1 MTSDDGDVEEG
12 NLVVG
17 DGRFEVEELEDVDSQ
32 ATIVRVV
39 ILALAVLEVLVAL
52 VVDALVRRQ
61 VQHHVIDLQ
70 ATANDVLTNHKHW
83 FVMERHE
90 SDNMRCR
97 VISEWA

>member
-1 MTSDDGDVEEG
+1 MTSDDCDVEEG
-12 NLVVG
+12 HLVVG

-70 ATANDVLTNHKHW
+70 ANANDVLTKSQA
-83 FVMERHE
+83 MIR
-90 SDNMRCR
+90 DGAIRK
-97 VISEWA
+97 